1 MKLIAGLGNLG
12 DKYSNTRHNV
22 GFMVIDALALR
33 HGIRVDKNKK
43 KSLTGDAIIAGEKV
57 LIAKPQTFMNLTGEA
72 LGPLFS
78 FLDIEIA
85 DVIVVHDDLDL
96 DFGRIKI
103 KAGGGHGGHNGIRSI
118 ISHFSDKNF
127 VRVRVGIGKPPKGWD
142 ISKYV
147 LNQFSGEEKKDLD
160 GLIETAADAVET
172 ILTEGYLKAMNAYN

>member
-1 MKLIAGLGNLG
+1 MKLVAGLGNPG
-12 DKYSNTRHNV
+12 DKYSSTRHNI
-22 GFMVIDALALR
+22 GFMVVDTLASR

-43 KSLTGDAIIAGEKV
+43 RSLTGNTIITGEKV

-78 FLDIEIA
+78 FLDIEIE

-118 ISHFSDKNF
+118 IPHIGGKDFI
-127 VRVRVGIGKPPKGWD
+127 RVRVGIGKPPKGWD
-142 ISKYV
+142 ISNYV
-147 LNQFSGEEKKDLD
+147 LNQFSSEEKKDLD
-160 GLIETAADAVET
+160 DLLERAADAVEM
-172 ILTEGYLKAMNAYN
+172 IISVGHLKAMNAFN

>member
-1 MKLIAGLGNLG
+1 MKLIAGLGNPG
-12 DKYSNTRHNV
+12 DRYSSTRHNI
-22 GFMVIDALALR
+22 GFMVIDALGSR

-43 KSLTGDAIIAGEKV
+43 RSLTGNAIIAGEKA
-57 LIAKPQTFMNLTGEA
+57 LMAKPQTFMNLTGEA

-78 FLDIEIA
+78 FLDIEVT

-103 KAGGGHGGHNGIRSI
+103 KSGGGHGGHNGIRSL
-118 ISHFSDKNF
+118 ISHFGDKNF

-147 LNQFSGEEKKDLD
+147 LNPFSAEEKKGLDDL
-160 GLIETAADAVET
+160 LERAADAVEM
-172 ILTEGYLKAMNAYN
+172 IISAGYLKAMNAFN

>member
-1 MKLIAGLGNLG
+1 MKLVAGLGNPG
-12 DKYSNTRHNV
+12 DKYSSTRHNI
-22 GFMVIDALALR
+22 GFMVVDTLASR

-43 KSLTGDAIIAGEKV
+43 RSLTGNTIITGEKV

-78 FLDIEIA
+78 FLDIEIE

-118 ISHFSDKNF
+118 MPHIGGKDFI
-127 VRVRVGIGKPPKGWD
+127 RVRVGIGKPLKGWD

-147 LNQFSGEEKKDLD
+147 LNQFSSEEKKDLD
-160 GLIETAADAVET
+160 DLLERAADAVET
-172 ILTEGYLKAMNAYN
+172 IISVGHLKAMNAFN